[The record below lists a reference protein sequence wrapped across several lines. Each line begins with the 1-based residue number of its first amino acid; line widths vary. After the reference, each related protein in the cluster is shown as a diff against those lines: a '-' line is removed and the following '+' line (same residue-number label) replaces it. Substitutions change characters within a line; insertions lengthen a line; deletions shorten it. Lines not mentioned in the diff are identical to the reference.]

1 MVFDKR
7 INNSNIMLL
16 VLSISTTYD
25 RVFTS
30 TPLNFYGFLVCFAV
44 PLIAVLSRSRSFGC
58 TVCLVRNLLIIFM
71 MRSSLYDCRCIPLL
85 CMLRFQVF
93 FSRLGVHCIGSIT
106 LVGVLQKW
114 QFQWLSIALQMVM
127 MFPCFH

>member
-44 PLIAVLSRSRSFGC
+44 SLDCSVEQKSFIWLHCLFSQEFADNFHDAFQPLRMPLHSVVVHVEISSF
-58 TVCLVRNLLIIFM
+58 
-71 MRSSLYDCRCIPLL
+71 
-85 CMLRFQVF
+85 
-93 FSRLGVHCIGSIT
+93 H
-106 LVGVLQKW
+106 
-114 QFQWLSIALQMVM
+114 
-127 MFPCFH
+127 